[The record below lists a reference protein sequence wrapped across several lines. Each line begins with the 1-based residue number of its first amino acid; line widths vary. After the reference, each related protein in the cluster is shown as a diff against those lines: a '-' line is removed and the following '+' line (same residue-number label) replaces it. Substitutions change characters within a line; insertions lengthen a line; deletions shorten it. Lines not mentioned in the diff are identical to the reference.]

1 MSNML
6 PFLIGAGIFLI
17 IGFIIWVVIEST
29 RCPACKQTFVV
40 KNLGKLEVGRKTGY
54 RTVTREE
61 KDREGKVV
69 HRWDEQ
75 VRVLTV
81 EYLQNHECTNCNH
94 TWSTNYSVEY
104 DNFDDE

>member
-1 MSNML
+1 MNGVI
-6 PFLIGAGIFLI
+6 PYLIGAGVFLL
-17 IGFIIWVVIEST
+17 IGFIALVYVEST
-29 RCPACKQTFVV
+29 RCPVCRKAFVV
-40 KNLGKLEVGRKTGY
+40 KNLGKLEVGRKKGY

-61 KDREGKVV
+61 KDKEGKVV

-81 EYLQNHECTNCNH
+81 DYLQNHECTNCHH

>member
-1 MSNML
+1 MDNFF
-6 PFLIGAGIFLI
+6 PFLIGVGVFCLIFLVI
-17 IGFIIWVVIEST
+17 FIVVEST
-29 RCPACKQTFVV
+29 RCPVCKKAFVV
-40 KNLGKLEVGRKTGY
+40 KNLGRLEVGRKKGY

-61 KDREGKVV
+61 KDRHGKVK

-81 EYLQNHECTNCNH
+81 EYLQNHECTNCHH
-94 TWSTNYSVEY
+94 TWSTTYSVET